1 MEQSVSSTLVIAAGI
16 MIFTLVI
23 FLICR
28 EIVCWY
34 WRINKSVELMEKIL
48 IELKKANEKP

>member
-34 WRINKSVELMEKIL
+34 WKINNSVELMEKIL

>member
-34 WRINKSVELMEKIL
+34 WKINKSVELMEKIL